1 MKKSIHRKANKKIVV
16 IIGPTSSGKSDL
28 GIKLAGKFNG
38 EIISADSRQVYRRM
52 DIGTGKVPQ
61 DRPNENRMKTN
72 GPRIFEKDSIS
83 FDENSSKERKERVS
97 DRNSRK
103 FGYHSGEIRHHLID
117 VANPKKQFTADDFKK
132 LGEKAIKE
140 ILAKNKIPIIV
151 GGTGFYIDVL
161 LGRMSVAEVPPNKKL
176 RKKLGNLEIKKLFE
190 KLKKLDSERSK
201 TVDPKNKRRLIRAI
215 EVAMAFKKAPQLTS
229 KNAAAQN
236 EANYK
241 ILWVGIRPPQ
251 KDLEKRIKKRLDARL
266 QDGMIKEV
274 ERLHKQGVSWK
285 RLDDFGLEYRQISE
299 YLKNQKSK
307 NQTRSDLKKGSRGL
321 TSKFKDSEYY
331 DKLLRETI
339 KYSKRQMTYFKRN
352 SKINWVKNQKEAEK
366 LIKTWVYNVSY
377 ETL

>member
-1 MKKSIHRKANKKIVV
+1 MIRKQSQKIIVV
-16 IIGPTSSGKSDL
+16 VGPTSSGKSDL
-28 GIKLAGKFNG
+28 AIKIAQKFNG
-38 EIISADSRQVYRRM
+38 EIISADSRQVYRGM
-52 DIGTGKVPQ
+52 DIGTGKIA
-61 DRPNENRMKTN
+61 R
-72 GPRIFEKDSIS
+72 DSSRNFQSNPKSKIS
-83 FDENSSKERKERVS
+83 NKEYYSSGIK
-97 DRNSRK
+97 
-103 FGYHSGEIRHHLID
+103 HHLID
-117 VANPKKQFTADDFKK
+117 MANPKKQFTADEFKK

-140 ILAKNKIPIIV
+140 ILAKDKVPIIV

-161 LGRMSVAEVPPNKKL
+161 LGRMAVAEVPPNPEL
-176 RKKLGNLEIKKLFE
+176 RKKLEKKSVTHLF
-190 KLKKLDSERSK
+190 KLLSTLDPQRSK
-201 TVDPKNKRRLIRAI
+201 SIDPKNKRRLIRAI
-215 EVAMAFKKAPQLTS
+215 EVAMAFKKSPQLTS

-331 DKLLRETI
+331 DKLLKEII
-339 KYSKRQMTYFKRN
+339 KYSKRQMTWFKRN
-352 SKINWVKNQKEAEK
+352 KEIHWIRNTRETEK
-366 LIKTWVYNVSY
+366 LIRVFLKS
-377 ETL
+377 

>member
-1 MKKSIHRKANKKIVV
+1 MIRKQSQKIIVV
-16 IIGPTSSGKSDL
+16 VGPTSSGKSDL
-28 GIKLAGKFNG
+28 AIKIAQKFNS
-38 EIISADSRQVYRRM
+38 EIISADSRQVYRGM
-52 DIGTGKVPQ
+52 DIGTGKIA
-61 DRPNENRMKTN
+61 R
-72 GPRIFEKDSIS
+72 DSSRNFQSNPKSKIS
-83 FDENSSKERKERVS
+83 NKEYYSS
-97 DRNSRK
+97 
-103 FGYHSGEIRHHLID
+103 GIRHHLID
-117 VANPKKQFTADDFKK
+117 MANPKKQFTADEFKK

-140 ILAKNKIPIIV
+140 ILAKDKVPIIV

-161 LGRMSVAEVPPNKKL
+161 LGRMAVAEVPPNPEL
-176 RKKLGNLEIKKLFE
+176 RKKLEKKSVTHLF
-190 KLKKLDSERSK
+190 KLLSTLDPQRSK
-201 TVDPKNKRRLIRAI
+201 SIDPKNKRRLIRAI
-215 EVAMAFKKAPQLTS
+215 EVAMAFKKSPQLTS

-331 DKLLRETI
+331 DKLLKEII
-339 KYSKRQMTYFKRN
+339 KYSKRQMTWFKRN
-352 SKINWVKNQKEAEK
+352 KEIHWIRNTRETEK
-366 LIKTWVYNVSY
+366 LIRVFLKS
-377 ETL
+377 